1 MRARQHG
8 GVSGNTISAVIRRP
22 LISVATVAALLGVA
36 GASAAQ
42 SDDHPVVVID
52 VRKPMDQRLIDF
64 VRDTLTDT
72 DAHLFVIQV
81 DSPGISSGNPGEMYD
96 AIGQAAAPVAVWV
109 GDRPAVAHGG
119 AASLL
124 NVADI
129 GAAAPGTVIGYLE
142 PTVITDDDVGVPYRA
157 THHPDGAA
165 TTDELRDS
173 TVVVEEPLSGYV
185 DRVVPTIGQLIV
197 GLDGTTVTRGEG
209 DAAITFELS
218 TANLETTAEGVEV
231 LTPNRLVQFV
241 KPSLWDRF
249 LRLAARPEVAF
260 FFLVVAIA
268 AATFEF
274 YAAGPGVT
282 AAIAVI
288 AFVLAGYGMAT
299 LPTFW
304 PAVAATVAGLVLYTW
319 DFQRRRISWRGVLG
333 TLLLVAG
340 GLAFTDA
347 RPQFAPSW
355 WIVLVIVVGTALF
368 YAVALSTIVR
378 SRFSTATIGR
388 DHLIGRT
395 GVADGPLS
403 PDGVV
408 LVDGA
413 RWRARSHR
421 EAGIGP
427 GDAIEVHGI
436 DGVVLLVD
444 RDESG
449 DDHEP
454 G

>member
-1 MRARQHG
+1 
-8 GVSGNTISAVIRRP
+8 VVIRRV
-22 LISVATVAALLGVA
+22 LIVVVVAA
-36 GASAAQ
+36 ASAAFAAATSAQ
-42 SDDHPVVVID
+42 SDELPVVVID
-52 VRKPMDQRLIDF
+52 VHNPMDQRLMDF
-64 VRDTLTDT
+64 VTDTLTNT
-72 DAHLFVIQV
+72 DAHLFVVQL
-81 DSPGISSGNPGEMYD
+81 DSPGISSGNPGAMYE
-96 AIGQAAAPVAVWV
+96 AIAGASAPVAVWL

-142 PTVITDDDVGVPYRA
+142 PTVITNLDVAVPYRPSHDPA
-157 THHPDGAA
+157 GVASTA
-165 TTDELRDS
+165 ELRDG
-173 TVVVEEPLSGYV
+173 TVVVEDPLPGYV

-209 DAAITFELS
+209 ETATTFEIS
-218 TANLETTAEGVEV
+218 TANLETTAEGIDV
-231 LTPNRLVQFV
+231 LTPNRLVQFF

-249 LRLAARPEVAF
+249 LRLASRPEVAF
-260 FFLVVAIA
+260 FFLIVAIA

-274 YAAGPGVT
+274 YAAGPGIT

-304 PAVAATVAGLVLYTW
+304 PGVAATLGGLLLYTW
-319 DFQRRRISWRGVLG
+319 DFQHHRFSWRSIAG
-333 TLLLVAG
+333 TLLLIGG

-355 WIVLVIVVGTALF
+355 WIVLVVVAGTALF
-368 YAVALSTIVR
+368 YAVALTTIVR
-378 SRFSTATIGR
+378 SRFATPTIGR
-388 DHLIGRT
+388 EQLIGRT
-395 GVADGPLS
+395 GVADEALS

-427 GDAIEVHGI
+427 GDAIEVQGI

-444 RDESG
+444 RDESSAVG
-449 DDHEP
+449 PAETRP
-454 G
+454 E